1 MTDTTAYKA
10 LRSQVSSDLN
20 QRIAAHRA
28 SVGRH
33 VMEVAGAAPGPLNI
47 IATGDSWFNYP
58 LNNGLPGDTDIIAQ
72 LPSLLRANTQ
82 ILNLAHY
89 GDATTAILGTSKRA
103 IFVEQLNDA
112 ANGHFDAILFS
123 GGGNDLIGDAFR
135 FWLRDALSAD
145 DDPTTAMNDSTFNDI
160 IAIVSSAYQDL
171 IAIRDAYDM
180 NVPIFVHD
188 YDFAYPDGRG
198 AYCIGPWLYPS
209 LVSRGWMNGLAAA
222 QVARGAAVVQAFM
235 LAFKAMLTE
244 LTARPKVILV
254 ATQGTLQ
261 NEQEWANE
269 LHPNPAGFGK
279 MAAKFAAALEAE
291 FPGRAMA
298 AAALA

>member
-20 QRIAAHRA
+20 QRIAVHRA
-28 SVGRH
+28 AMGRR
-33 VMEVAGAAPGPLNI
+33 MTGVARVAPGPLNI

-72 LPSLLRANTQ
+72 LPSLLRPQTQ

-103 IFVEQLNDA
+103 VFVEQLNDA
-112 ANGHFDAILFS
+112 ANGRFDAILFS

-135 FWLRDALSAD
+135 FWLRDALSED
-145 DDPTTAMNDSTFNDI
+145 DDPATAMNGSTFNDI
-160 IAIVSSAYQDL
+160 ISIVVAAYQDL

-180 NVPIFVHD
+180 DVPIFIHG
-188 YDFAYPDGRG
+188 YDFAYPDNRG

-222 QVARGAAVVQAFM
+222 QVARGAAAVRAFM
-235 LAFKAMLTE
+235 LAFNAQLE
-244 LTARPKVILV
+244 ALTARPNVILV

-261 NEQEWANE
+261 SEQEWANE
-269 LHPNPAGFGK
+269 LHPTPGGFAK
-279 MAAKFAAALEAE
+279 MAAKFAAALEAK
-291 FPGRAMA
+291 FPGRAMVVG
-298 AAALA
+298 